1 MSKTLRLI
9 AIAAATAFALPA
21 LAGSWP
27 PIAPRTAA
35 NKVAPATLLAPAKA
49 PDAGRVISGFE
60 SVPGEPGAQLAQHK
74 YVLVGG
80 TLVHSDECDHA
91 NRAKPAMIVSPRAIG
106 GFEPVSGEPEAQI
119 SEHKYV
125 YAGGK
130 WEHSAECDHAI
141 RNASVA
147 RPADIERARTFSPGA

>member
-1 MSKTLRLI
+1 MSKILRLI
-9 AIAAATAFALPA
+9 AIAAATALALPA
-21 LAGSWP
+21 VAGSWP
-27 PIAPRTAA
+27 SIAPRKAA
-35 NKVAPATLLAPAKA
+35 NSVAPAKLLAPATA

-60 SVPGEPGAQLAQHK
+60 SVPGEPVAQLAQHK

-91 NRAKPAMIVSPRAIG
+91 IRAKPAMTVGTHAIG
-106 GFEPVSGEPEAQI
+106 GFEPVSGEPGAQLAQ
-119 SEHKYV
+119 HKYV

-130 WEHSAECDHAI
+130 WEHSAQCDHAI
-141 RNASVA
+141 RNASVP